1 MTLRLVAR
9 NSATD
14 SENRIHADDVA
25 REYGFRG
32 GLVPG
37 VTVYG
42 YLMKAVEG
50 WLRFAQVRLLK
61 PVFDGDELEIYREG
75 NQVTAIRGEDL
86 CAVLTIGGSEP
97 DFTPIPEAPLPEHRP
112 AATAA
117 TIVPGSVLGTFH
129 RRLED
134 AQPETLLNLAN
145 YALVENFVLK
155 PWLHAS
161 SDIAYHAAPRA
172 GEEIAVRGRIH
183 DRFDKKG
190 REFVV
195 LDVALFQGAQPIQS
209 IRHTAIYHL
218 G

>member
-1 MTLRLVAR
+1 
-9 NSATD
+9 
-14 SENRIHADDVA
+14 
-25 REYGFRG
+25 
-32 GLVPG
+32 
-37 VTVYG
+37 
-42 YLMKAVEG
+42 
-50 WLRFAQVRLLK
+50 
-61 PVFDGDELEIYREG
+61 
-75 NQVTAIRGEDL
+75 
-86 CAVLTIGGSEP
+86 
-97 DFTPIPEAPLPEHRP
+97 
-112 AATAA
+112 
-117 TIVPGSVLGTFH
+117 
-129 RRLED
+129 LED